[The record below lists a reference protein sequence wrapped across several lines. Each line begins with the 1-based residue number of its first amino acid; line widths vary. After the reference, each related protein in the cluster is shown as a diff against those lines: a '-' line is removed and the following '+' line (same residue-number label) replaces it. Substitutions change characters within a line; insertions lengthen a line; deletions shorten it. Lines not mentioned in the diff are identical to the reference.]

1 MNRSLPILIIGAMM
15 ISATTLGWQEP
26 SPQKRDEQT
35 ISVNVD
41 LVNVLFTVVDKKGKI
56 IPDLKQEHFKVYED
70 GKPQSI
76 TNFSADTDLP
86 LTIALLIDTSGSIRD
101 RLRFEQEAAVEF
113 FYSTLLR
120 GKDRALVI
128 TFDSGVYLLQDYTDD
143 PEQLS
148 KSIRMMRAGGGT
160 SLFDAV
166 YLAVTQKLI
175 GQSGRRIMVIIS
187 DGDDNSSRLSMT
199 EVLESAQRNDVVIY
213 AISTNSTGVGGDKNG
228 RGDKVLKTFVDE
240 TGGRM
245 FSPFKLTDLY
255 SNFRDITAELR
266 LQYALAYRPTNLL
279 RDGTFRKIRIEPT
292 DKQYVVRAR
301 NGYYAPRTPKG

>member
-1 MNRSLPILIIGAMM
+1 
-15 ISATTLGWQEP
+15 
-26 SPQKRDEQT
+26 
-35 ISVNVD
+35 
-41 LVNVLFTVVDKKGKI
+41 
-56 IPDLKQEHFKVYED
+56 
-70 GKPQSI
+70 
-76 TNFSADTDLP
+76 
-86 LTIALLIDTSGSIRD
+86 
-101 RLRFEQEAAVEF
+101 
-113 FYSTLLR
+113 
-120 GKDRALVI
+120 
-128 TFDSGVYLLQDYTDD
+128 
-143 PEQLS
+143 
-148 KSIRMMRAGGGT
+148 
-160 SLFDAV
+160 
-166 YLAVTQKLI
+166 VT
-175 GQSGRRIMVIIS
+175 
-187 DGDDNSSRLSMT
+187 
-199 EVLESAQRNDVVIY
+199 Y